1 MLNTCS
7 TPAQHFPV
15 LQPPCY
21 DTSKLQPT
29 YYKCSQPSNFTT
41 QPTRFHNAFTTLSKQ
56 CHHDVA
62 TMSPRFHPTPELT
75 TRPRRVSPPCHK
87 QYHHARTTLSHTFIT
102 FTRHSVTT
110 MHTQSTHKHH
120 TCIILESH
128 FHDTYIALSP
138 RANSHPECAN
148 CRHTFT
154 HIHKTFT
161 TLSPNCH
168 RTFTTLT
175 KPHFQHLQTSTAASQ
190 SSRSFH
196 HAFSARSPHCHRTSA
211 TLPPQFHHTVTTH
224 SPYCHCTSKLPP
236 SYHTLSPHHH
246 RASTHPD

>member
-1 MLNTCS
+1 MLNTCTALS
-7 TPAQHFPV
+7 RTPATLLRHSKSATDL
-15 LQPPCY
+15 LQML
-21 DTSKLQPT
+21 TTIKLHHT
-29 YYKCSQPSNFTT
+29 ANALSQ
-41 QPTRFHNAFTTLSKQ
+41 RFHDTFK
-56 CHHDVA
+56 
-62 TMSPRFHPTPELT
+62 TMSPRCRHNVTTILPHTRADHPPTAS
-75 TRPRRVSPPCHK
+75 V
-87 QYHHARTTLSHTFIT
+87 TTLSQTIPPRAHHTFRHFQMF